1 MKDRSAY
8 NGQAIAETVFEIPY
22 LSFVIIAGL
31 IMIVKGNSPL
41 VKLAGVM
48 SLVLGLGD
56 SFHLIPRVYALWTG
70 GTAEHVAI
78 LGIGKLITSITMTL
92 FYMIMYYVWRGYY
105 EVEGRKPVT
114 YSMWALAILRIA
126 LSVLPQNEWLS
137 PNPSLLFG
145 VLRNIPF
152 TAMGIL
158 MIILFYQETRRT
170 GKQAFRHMPLAI
182 TLSYGFYLPVV
193 LLAGIYPI
201 VGTLMIPKTMAYVW
215 AVLMVWKVYKEEQ
228 KQALPET

>member
-1 MKDRSAY
+1 M
-8 NGQAIAETVFEIPY
+8 GQAIVETVFEIPY

-31 IMIVKGNSPL
+31 IMIVKGKSRL
-41 VKLAGVM
+41 VKLAGIM

-70 GTAEHVAI
+70 GIAEHVAI
-78 LGIGKLITSITMTL
+78 LGVGKLITSITMTL

-158 MIILFYQETRRT
+158 MIILFYQETCRT

-182 TLSYGFYLPVV
+182 TLSYGFHLPVV
-193 LLAGIYPI
+193 LLAGIYPV

-228 KQALPET
+228 KQALSET

>member
-1 MKDRSAY
+1 M
-8 NGQAIAETVFEIPY
+8 GQAIVETVFEIPY

-31 IMIVKGNSPL
+31 IMIVKGKGSL

-70 GTAEHVAI
+70 GIAEHVAI
-78 LGIGKLITSITMTL
+78 LGVGKLITSITMTL

-193 LLAGIYPI
+193 LLAGIYPV

-228 KQALPET
+228 KQALSET

>member
-1 MKDRSAY
+1 M
-8 NGQAIAETVFEIPY
+8 GQAIVETVFEIPY

-31 IMIVKGNSPL
+31 IMIVKGKSRL
-41 VKLAGVM
+41 VKLAGIM

-70 GTAEHVAI
+70 GIAEHVAI
-78 LGIGKLITSITMTL
+78 LGVGKLITSITMTL

>member
-1 MKDRSAY
+1 M
-8 NGQAIAETVFEIPY
+8 GQAIAETVFEIPY

-31 IMIVKGNSPL
+31 IMIVKGKSSL
-41 VKLAGVM
+41 VKLAGIM

-70 GTAEHVAI
+70 GIAEHVAI
-78 LGIGKLITSITMTL
+78 LGVGKLITSITMTL

-193 LLAGIYPI
+193 LFAGTYPI

-228 KQALPET
+228 KQALSET

>member
-1 MKDRSAY
+1 M
-8 NGQAIAETVFEIPY
+8 GQAIAETVCEIPY

-31 IMIVKGNSPL
+31 IMIIKGRSRL
-41 VKLAGVM
+41 VRLAGTM
-48 SLVLGLGD
+48 SLVLGVGD
-56 SFHLIPRVYALWTG
+56 SFHLIPRVYALWAG
-70 GTAEHVAI
+70 GTANYAAA
-78 LGIGKLITSITMTL
+78 LGIGKLITSITMTC

-105 EVEGRKPVT
+105 QVEDRKSLT
-114 YSMWALAILRIA
+114 YTMWGLSMLRVF

-137 PNPSLLFG
+137 PTPSLFFG

-158 MIILFYQETRRT
+158 MIVLFYRETRRT

-193 LLAGIYPI
+193 LLAGAYPI
-201 VGTLMIPKTMAYVW
+201 VGVLMIPKTMAYVW
-215 AVLMVWKVYKEEQ
+215 AVFMVWKVYKQEQ
-228 KQALPET
+228 QAALATA

>member
-1 MKDRSAY
+1 MTFM
-8 NGQAIAETVFEIPY
+8 GQAIAETVCEIPY

-31 IMIVKGNSPL
+31 IMIIKGRSRL
-41 VKLAGVM
+41 VRLAGTM
-48 SLVLGLGD
+48 SLVLGVGD

-70 GTAEHVAI
+70 GTANHVAA
-78 LGIGKLITSITMTL
+78 LGIGKLITSITMTC

-105 EVEGRKPVT
+105 EVEDRKSLT
-114 YSMWALAILRIA
+114 YTMWGLSILRVF

-137 PNPSLLFG
+137 PTPSLFFG

-158 MIILFYQETRRT
+158 MIVLFYRETRRT

-193 LLAGIYPI
+193 LLAGAYPI
-201 VGTLMIPKTMAYVW
+201 VGVLMIPKTMAYVW
-215 AVLMVWKVYKEEQ
+215 AVLMVWEVYKQEQ
-228 KQALPET
+228 QAALATA

>member
-1 MKDRSAY
+1 M
-8 NGQAIAETVFEIPY
+8 GQAIAETVFEIPY

-31 IMIVKGNSPL
+31 IMIVKGKSQL

-48 SLVLGLGD
+48 SLMLGLGD

-126 LSVLPQNEWLS
+126 LSLLPQNEWLS

-228 KQALPET
+228 KQALSET

>member
-1 MKDRSAY
+1 M
-8 NGQAIAETVFEIPY
+8 GQAIVETVFEIPY

-31 IMIVKGNSPL
+31 IMIVKGKSRL
-41 VKLAGVM
+41 VKLAGIM

-70 GTAEHVAI
+70 GIAEHVAI

-182 TLSYGFYLPVV
+182 TLSYGFHLPVV
-193 LLAGIYPI
+193 LLAGIYPV

-228 KQALPET
+228 KQALSET

>member
-31 IMIVKGNSPL
+31 IMIVKGKSQL

-92 FYMIMYYVWRGYY
+92 FYMITYYVWRGYY

-126 LSVLPQNEWLS
+126 LSLLPQNEWLS

>member
-1 MKDRSAY
+1 
-8 NGQAIAETVFEIPY
+8 
-22 LSFVIIAGL
+22 
-31 IMIVKGNSPL
+31 
-41 VKLAGVM
+41 
-48 SLVLGLGD
+48 
-56 SFHLIPRVYALWTG
+56 
-70 GTAEHVAI
+70 
-78 LGIGKLITSITMTL
+78 
-92 FYMIMYYVWRGYY
+92 
-105 EVEGRKPVT
+105 
-114 YSMWALAILRIA
+114 
-126 LSVLPQNEWLS
+126 
-137 PNPSLLFG
+137 
-145 VLRNIPF
+145 
-152 TAMGIL
+152 MGIL

>member
-31 IMIVKGNSPL
+31 IMIVKGKSPL

-92 FYMIMYYVWRGYY
+92 FYMITYYVWRGYY

-126 LSVLPQNEWLS
+126 LSLLPQNEWLS

>member
-1 MKDRSAY
+1 M
-8 NGQAIAETVFEIPY
+8 GQAIVETVFEIPY

-31 IMIVKGNSPL
+31 IMIVKGKSRL
-41 VKLAGVM
+41 VKLAGIM

-70 GTAEHVAI
+70 GIAEHVAI
-78 LGIGKLITSITMTL
+78 LGVGKLITSITMTL

-193 LLAGIYPI
+193 LLAGIYPV

-228 KQALPET
+228 KQALSET

>member
-1 MKDRSAY
+1 
-8 NGQAIAETVFEIPY
+8 
-22 LSFVIIAGL
+22 
-31 IMIVKGNSPL
+31 
-41 VKLAGVM
+41 
-48 SLVLGLGD
+48 
-56 SFHLIPRVYALWTG
+56 
-70 GTAEHVAI
+70 VAI

-92 FYMIMYYVWRGYY
+92 FYMITYYVWRGYY

-126 LSVLPQNEWLS
+126 LSLLPQNEWLS

>member
-31 IMIVKGNSPL
+31 IMIVKGKSSL
-41 VKLAGVM
+41 VKLAGIM

-70 GTAEHVAI
+70 GIAEHVAI
-78 LGIGKLITSITMTL
+78 LGVGKLITSITMTL

-152 TAMGIL
+152 TAMGII

-215 AVLMVWKVYKEEQ
+215 AVLMVWKQYKQQQ
-228 KQALPET
+228 KQAL

>member
-1 MKDRSAY
+1 M
-8 NGQAIAETVFEIPY
+8 GQAIAETVFEIPY

-31 IMIVKGNSPL
+31 IMIVKGKSQL

-92 FYMIMYYVWRGYY
+92 FYMITYYVWRGYY

-126 LSVLPQNEWLS
+126 LSLLPQNEWLS